1 MKKLIYILGCALGLG
16 LYSCDALD
24 LSPEDYYGS
33 GNFWNKESQVEGY
46 ILGLHQQ
53 LRSSYN
59 MFLSWENEEEE
70 RCAIVLPV

>member
-53 LRSSYN
+53 LR
-59 MFLSWENEEEE
+59 
-70 RCAIVLPV
+70 R